1 MKIQG
6 IDHIEFYVA
15 DLSRWAA
22 DLTGA
27 YGFCLSGRAERADH
41 ESLLFRSGRAQ
52 LLVTAARGESHPAAG
67 YVHKHGDGAAVIGLR
82 TDDVRA
88 AFAEA
93 VAGGAD
99 PLADPVFVGAS
110 DGRVGTAAVTG
121 FGDVT
126 HKLIERAGPVDDFA
140 PGLVT
145 MTSGAQA
152 APDGTLAAIDHI
164 AVCVLPGQLNP
175 TVHLYQRAFGLCEI
189 FDERIEVGGQAMISK
204 VVQDS
209 TREVTYTLI
218 EPDLTRE
225 PGQIDDFLAAH
236 EGAGVQHVAL
246 RTGDIAGA
254 VRTLSGRGVEF
265 LTTPPSYYDLLDGRL
280 GQLSVPTSQ
289 LRPLNVLADR
299 DRYGEMY
306 QIFAKSTHERRTF
319 FFELI
324 ERRGALTFGSRNI
337 KALYEALD
345 LRRATTAHPPPR

>member
-22 DLTGA
+22 DLTDA
-27 YGFCLSGRAERADH
+27 YGFCVSGRADGPDH
-41 ESLLFRSGRAQ
+41 QSLLFRQGRAQ
-52 LLVTAARGESHPAAG
+52 ILVTAARHGGHPAAR
-67 YVHKHGDGAAVIGLR
+67 YVHKHGDGVAVVALR

-93 VAGGAD
+93 VAGGAGPID
-99 PLADPVFVGAS
+99 APVFVGAS

-126 HKLIERAGPVDDFA
+126 HKLVERAGPVDDFA
-140 PGLVT
+140 PGVVRMDPST
-145 MTSGAQA
+145 PG
-152 APDGTLAAIDHI
+152 PDGTLTAVDHI
-164 AVCVLPGQLNP
+164 AVCLPPGTLNQ
-175 TVHLYQRAFGLCEI
+175 TARFYQRAFGLCEI
-189 FDERIEVGGQAMISK
+189 FDERIEVGGQAMVSK

-209 TREVTYTLI
+209 AREVTYTLI
-218 EPDLTRE
+218 EPDLTRQ

-246 RTGDIAGA
+246 RTRDITES
-254 VRTLSGRGVEF
+254 VTTLGRRGVEF
-265 LTTPPSYYDLLDGRL
+265 LSTPPSYYALLARRL
-280 GQLSVPTSQ
+280 GQLSIPPARLQ
-289 LRPLNVLADR
+289 PLNVLADR

-306 QIFAKSTHERRTF
+306 QIFAKSTHKRRTF

-345 LRRATTAHPPPR
+345 TRRATSAHPPPR

>member
-27 YGFCLSGRAERADH
+27 YGFCVSGRAACPDH
-41 ESLLFRSGRAQ
+41 ESLLFRQGRAQ
-52 LLVTAARGESHPAAG
+52 ILVTAARSEAHPAAR
-67 YVHKHGDGAAVIGLR
+67 YVHKHGDGVAVIALR

-88 AFAEA
+88 AFSEA
-93 VAGGAD
+93 VEGGAA
-99 PLADPVFVGAS
+99 PAGHPVFVGGS
-110 DGRVGTAAVTG
+110 DGQVGTAAVTG

-126 HKLIERAGPVDDFA
+126 HKLVERSGPVDDFA
-140 PGLVT
+140 PGEMI
-145 MTSGAQA
+145 MTLDAQGPA
-152 APDGTLAAIDHI
+152 DGTLTAIDHI
-164 AVCVLPGQLNP
+164 AVCLLPGHLDD
-175 TVHLYQRAFGLCEI
+175 TVELYRRAFGLCKI
-189 FDERIEVGGQAMISK
+189 FDERIEVGGQAMLSK

-209 TREVTYTLI
+209 AREVTYTLI

-236 EGAGVQHVAL
+236 DGTGVQHIAL
-246 RTGDIAGA
+246 RTRDIATT
-254 VRTLSGRGVEF
+254 VRTLSSRGVEF
-265 LTTPPSYYDLLDGRL
+265 LSTPPSYYALLAGRL
-280 GQLSVPTSQ
+280 GQLSIPVAD
-289 LRPLNVLADR
+289 LHPLNVLADR

-306 QIFAKSTHERRTF
+306 QIFAKSTHERRTY

-345 LRRATTAHPPPR
+345 TRRATTAHSPPR